1 MFLDD
6 AEDRDLF
13 ALIAEESA
21 VRDVAMALDD
31 ADDPGAAAAHECANR
46 LMEMIRASR
55 AKTIRGVLALLDVD
69 QPPFTTDAAIEGL
82 RDIDQRLRAAGCA
95 G

>member
-6 AEDRDLF
+6 AEDRGLF
-13 ALIAEESA
+13 ALIAEESV

-31 ADDPGAAAAHECANR
+31 VGDPGAAAAHECANR
-46 LMEMIRASR
+46 LLDMIRASR

-69 QPPFTTDAAIEGL
+69 EPPSTTDAAIE
-82 RDIDQRLRAAGCA
+82 RDIDQRLRAAGWA